1 MPAPRDPE
9 LLAKAARLYFLDD
22 RSQDDV
28 AAILGTTRSNVS
40 RMVRQARDLGIV
52 EIRIVAPAQ
61 RDHELEL
68 ALRARYPL
76 ADARVLEVNAET
88 EVLAGVGHLAA
99 RWLDETL
106 RDGQVVALS
115 WGHSLQAMVRD
126 VDLARRDVEVV
137 QLVGGLSALD
147 SAVTGQELVRELSER
162 IGARHRYLHAPAL
175 FGSAEALTLP
185 AASRHRRRAGRGQAG
200 RHGHGRHRR
209 RRHRLLGALLD
220 ALALSPAERAFDAA
234 GAVGDVCGRFYDRPA
249 GRCPARSTSVS
260 WPSPSTTSGPSPP
273 WPGSRPGRRRPS
285 ASSAPCGA
293 GSSTSLSVTSRRRGR
308 SSASTE
314 EPRPWSFDTCGTS
327 SPSPRSCTSAGRP
340 SACASPSRRS
350 ASRSSR
356 WSASWACGCW
366 SVAGGWS

>member
-1 MPAPRDPE
+1 MILPAPRDPE
-9 LLAKAARLYFLDD
+9 LLAKAARLYLVDD

-61 RDHELEL
+61 RDPGLEA

-76 ADARVLEVNAET
+76 TDARVLEVGTET
-88 EVLAGVGHLAA
+88 EVLAGVGRLAA

-115 WGHSLQAMVRD
+115 WGHSLQAMVRA

-175 FGSAEALTLP
+175 FGSSEALTLLLREQAIAGALD
-185 AASRHRRRAGRGQAG
+185 AAKRADIAVVGIGVPG
-200 RHGHGRHRR
+200 IGSS
-209 RRHRLLGALLD
+209 GALLD
-220 ALALSPAERAFDAA
+220 ALDLSPAERATFDTT
-234 GAVGDVCGRFYDRPA
+234 GAVGDICGRFYDLSGQEVPSVVAERVLAVTLDDLRAIPTVA
-249 GRCPARSTSVS
+249 GIAAGPEKALGILGALRGQIIDVLICDQQAARSVLRLDGES
-260 WPSPSTTSGPSPP
+260 
-273 WPGSRPGRRRPS
+273 
-285 ASSAPCGA
+285 
-293 GSSTSLSVTSRRRGR
+293 
-308 SSASTE
+308 
-314 EPRPWSFDTCGTS
+314 
-327 SPSPRSCTSAGRP
+327 
-340 SACASPSRRS
+340 
-350 ASRSSR
+350 
-356 WSASWACGCW
+356 
-366 SVAGGWS
+366 